1 MNQQHQIG
9 VPQYVGIASMP
20 IVSKGIAKAPIT
32 LGQVRPIT
40 IGGLASQS
48 SLHSLCGYII
58 CSAHY

>member
-1 MNQQHQIG
+1 
-9 VPQYVGIASMP
+9 
-20 IVSKGIAKAPIT
+20 